1 MRIAILLKKVAS
13 LALDQQ
19 SLHWTNN
26 AVHSVHQAQQDLFAT
41 GAPAGSF
48 ARLQRGCRL
57 SGSGLRRRGR
67 SHSGI
72 LSTVLLHGG
81 SQRRPGGPRAPG
93 GPQGAP
99 GPPGVLPMGRR
110 LLANANG

>member
-48 ARLQRGCRL
+48 ARLQRRI
-57 SGSGLRRRGR
+57 SGVTVSGAAAPAVARRRSR
-67 SHSGI
+67 
-72 LSTVLLHGG
+72 
-81 SQRRPGGPRAPG
+81 RRPPAL
-93 GPQGAP
+93 
-99 GPPGVLPMGRR
+99 GVMEDRCDEV
-110 LLANANG
+110 